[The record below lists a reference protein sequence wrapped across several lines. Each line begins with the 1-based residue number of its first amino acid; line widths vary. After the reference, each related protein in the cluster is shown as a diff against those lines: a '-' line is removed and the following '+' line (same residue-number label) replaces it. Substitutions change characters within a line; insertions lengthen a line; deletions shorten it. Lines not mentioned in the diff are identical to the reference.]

1 MQEIEDDYYQILG
14 VQEAATADDIRK
26 AYLKLAKKL
35 HPDRFPNDPEKKAA
49 AQQEFAKVTRAHE
62 VLADA
67 RQKEEYDALRSLAKT
82 RAALDISQPITAAQA
97 AAAQGGSSGVIDTN
111 KVENKAEW
119 ASKHATRAQEYKQRK
134 KFQEAET
141 AIKEAI
147 RLDPTRTSYRVQL
160 ADIYM
165 CRGWK
170 TLAMT
175 EIQTALR
182 LDPGDGDA
190 KSMELKLKVAQKEAA
205 SDKAAG
211 KKAPSLMEQLKAL
224 LGKK

>member
-1 MQEIEDDYYQILG
+1 MQEIEDDFYEILG
-14 VQEAATADDIRK
+14 VQEAANQDDIRK

-49 AQQEFAKVTRAHE
+49 AQQEFARVTRAHE
-62 VLADA
+62 VLSDPK
-67 RQKEEYDALRSLAKT
+67 QKDEYDAFRTLAKS

-97 AAAQGGSSGVIDTN
+97 AAAQGSGASAEAKAES
-111 KVENKAEW
+111 KVEW
-119 ASKHATRAQEYKQRK
+119 AQKHATRAKEYCARK

-147 RLDPTRTSYRVQL
+147 RLDPARTSYRVQL
-160 ADIYM
+160 ADIYLA
-165 CRGWK
+165 RGWK

-175 EIQTALR
+175 EVQTALR
-182 LDPGDGDA
+182 LDPSDGDA
-190 KSMELKLKVAQKEAA
+190 KSMELKLKVAAKNSGKA
-205 SDKAAG
+205 SDD
-211 KKAPSLMEQLKAL
+211 KKNPSLMDQLKAL